1 MSPDLERLVGRAVM
15 DKAFR
20 DKLLADPEGT
30 VKDSGLTLSK
40 EEMADLKVGIERLKT
55 DTTSQQLDQQ
65 IVVRGSWH

>member
-20 DKLLADPEGT
+20 DKLLADPEGA

-40 EEMADLKVGIERLKT
+40 EEMADLKAGIEQIKT
-55 DTTSQQLDQQ
+55 NTTSQQLDQE
-65 IVVRGSWH
+65 IVIKASWH